1 MKVLFLAS
9 EATPFVKSG
18 GLADV
23 AGALP
28 VALKELG
35 LDVSLILPYYR
46 QIRELDLKPETVV
59 KQLPV
64 PLGREQLPADILQ
77 VFTEDGLP
85 VYLIDR
91 EDLYDRPNLYGNALG
106 DYYDNLERFVYFSQ
120 AALMAAEALGVVP
133 EVIHAHDWE
142 TGLVSALVRGPYRN
156 RSALGSAAV
165 VFTVHNMAYQG
176 LFPAEKFALTGL
188 DPTVFYQPEGL
199 EYWGRMNLLK
209 AGIVYAAAV
218 TTVSP
223 TYAQEI
229 LSPDN
234 GFGLDGVLRRR
245 GADVYGILNGADYRH
260 WNPGRDR
267 YLKATYGPGS
277 MKGKRACKQAL
288 LRKMK
293 LDKELTRRPLIGL
306 TTRLDTQKGLDL
318 LLAALDG
325 LMALDVGLVILGTGP
340 EAVQEALREAA
351 GRHPGRIGVEIGFN
365 EALAHRILAGSDI
378 ILIPSRYE
386 PCGLTQMYAL
396 KYGTV
401 PVVRSTGGLEDTVTA
416 FDRQTGRGDGFKF
429 GPYTAEAL
437 LEAVRE
443 AVEAFEDK
451 RVWNH
456 VRSNGFAAD
465 FSWSRAAEEYLAV
478 YEAVLRR

>member
-165 VFTVHNMAYQG
+165 RSEEHT
-176 LFPAEKFALTGL
+176 
-188 DPTVFYQPEGL
+188 
-199 EYWGRMNLLK
+199 
-209 AGIVYAAAV
+209 
-218 TTVSP
+218 S
-223 TYAQEI
+223 
-229 LSPDN
+229 
-234 GFGLDGVLRRR
+234 
-245 GADVYGILNGADYRH
+245 
-260 WNPGRDR
+260 
-267 YLKATYGPGS
+267 
-277 MKGKRACKQAL
+277 
-288 LRKMK
+288 
-293 LDKELTRRPLIGL
+293 EL
-306 TTRLDTQKGLDL
+306 Q
-318 LLAALDG
+318 
-325 LMALDVGLVILGTGP
+325 
-340 EAVQEALREAA
+340 
-351 GRHPGRIGVEIGFN
+351 
-365 EALAHRILAGSDI
+365 
-378 ILIPSRYE
+378 SR
-386 PCGLTQMYAL
+386 
-396 KYGTV
+396 
-401 PVVRSTGGLEDTVTA
+401 
-416 FDRQTGRGDGFKF
+416 
-429 GPYTAEAL
+429 
-437 LEAVRE
+437 
-443 AVEAFEDK
+443 
-451 RVWNH
+451 
-456 VRSNGFAAD
+456 
-465 FSWSRAAEEYLAV
+465 
-478 YEAVLRR
+478 